1 MKVTIM
7 LIHVYRP
14 ISSTCIF
21 YYWKRLLIL
30 NKNTYLTITIT
41 HHGWHATNNDPK
53 TGELENLYLRLET
66 CVDIFFIHKHTVC
79 VYMYLMYMYVSVTS
93 IIFWFDSLSFQA
105 FGVIKSK
112 YSSPEIFKQKEP
124 PYIITPLPSVSQL
137 SKDISYLPVPRC
149 QSEEGQFL
157 YRQTSLNFKKKKKTR
172 QFIQPLLSLKFL
184 IHNHLKRNYLFSQ
197 FYWGK
202 SSTQYGNSTTNDF
215 LMATGCSLY
224 LLDSSRFSQ

>member
-93 IIFWFDSLSFQA
+93 IFWFDSLSLQT

-184 IHNHLKRNYLFSQ
+184 IHNHLKRNDLFS
-197 FYWGK
+197 
-202 SSTQYGNSTTNDF
+202 
-215 LMATGCSLY
+215 
-224 LLDSSRFSQ
+224 